1 MTGEHRIIQASECLQ
16 LLLNLFDRL
25 KKSPG
30 RREKTVERV
39 GIQNRFGQV
48 GPLDFLMKQYS
59 LTAEDIA
66 AAALRAIARRN
77 G

>member
-1 MTGEHRIIQASECLQ
+1 MPSAFTGLFRQA
-16 LLLNLFDRL
+16 

-30 RREKTVERV
+30 RREKPVERV

-48 GPLDFLMKQYS
+48 GPQDFLMKLYS